1 LHSFVFQLSRWVK
14 GFGWVEE
21 GMEKRGENI
30 CTQEKEKDKI
40 RGRG

>member
-21 GMEKRGENI
+21 EKRGENI
-30 CTQEKEKDKI
+30 HVHGKKKKI
-40 RGRG
+40 R